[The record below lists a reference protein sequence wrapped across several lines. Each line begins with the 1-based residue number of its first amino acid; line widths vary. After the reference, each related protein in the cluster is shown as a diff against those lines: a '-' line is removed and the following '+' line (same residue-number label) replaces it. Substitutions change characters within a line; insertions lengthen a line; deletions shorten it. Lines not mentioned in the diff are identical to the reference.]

1 MIYAR
6 SELSCSSLPCYNEND
21 FHTERRTLVDW
32 APLTPN
38 CAITYPFKQAID
50 RFHAHDVTAATK
62 VFVPKQ
68 RKGGHAGLP
77 KNFLFSRVNTF
88 LCSDRFA

>member
-6 SELSCSSLPCYNEND
+6 SELSCSSLLCYNENY
-21 FHTERRTLVDW
+21 FHTERLILVDW

-38 CAITYPFKQAID
+38 CAIISPLKQAID
-50 RFHAHDVTAATK
+50 RFHAHDDTK
-62 VFVPKQ
+62 VFVPKR
-68 RKGGHAGLP
+68 RKGGHVGLP
-77 KNFLFSRVNTF
+77 KTSFFSRLNTF